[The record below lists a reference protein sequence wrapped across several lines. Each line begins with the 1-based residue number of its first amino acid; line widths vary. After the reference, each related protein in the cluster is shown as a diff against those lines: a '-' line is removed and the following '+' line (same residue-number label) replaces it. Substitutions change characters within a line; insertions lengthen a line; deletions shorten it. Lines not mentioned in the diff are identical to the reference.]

1 MRKLIYFIVMVIL
14 CWVLTVSIIQR
25 FKCPELTETEL
36 FLRMPNSFI
45 CDFITEKQLSNLYI

>member
-1 MRKLIYFIVMVIL
+1 MRKLIYFIVMVLL

-45 CDFITEKQLSNLYI
+45 CDFITEK